1 MGSHMAAFV
10 GPLIKSRASVVYSK
24 NHLIP
29 LLWNCEKGLFS
40 PTHSRGRDWMSTNG
54 AAATSKIC
62 HGSLTALINS
72 WSLIHP
78 SPVVLCSHK
87 KKIVQIDPQASASFA
102 SVPTACQLPVSLCY
116 SINSHRTLLCLF
128 HKWAHLPCPLQ
139 SISSLRD
146 KWKELQSHSPPA
158 WAPRTQLEH
167 RKPHGSG
174 GQPCMFD
181 TVLHPKWK
189 IVYSPLANGKSGEV
203 SSSKHF
209 CKTAIGFIGFCLFVL
224 GFETHLL
231 QLFRRTL
238 QCYFAVQL
246 QKCFVD
252 EETVADLSS
261 AWWYNDYIL

>member
-1 MGSHMAAFV
+1 MAAFV
-10 GPLIKSRASVVYSK
+10 GPLIKSRASVVHSK
-24 NHLIP
+24 NQLIP

-87 KKIVQIDPQASASFA
+87 KIVQIDPQASASFA

-128 HKWAHLPCPLQ
+128 HKPAPLPHPLQ

-146 KWKELQSHSPPA
+146 KWKEPLSRSPPA

-189 IVYSPLANGKSGEV
+189 IVCSPLANGKSGEA

-209 CKTAIGFIGFCLFVL
+209 CKTAIGFSSFVL
-224 GFETHLL
+224 GFETRPNLL
-231 QLFRRTL
+231 QWREMLCGWRNFSWPFISMMIHWLHTIKTL
-238 QCYFAVQL
+238 PWSVL
-246 QKCFVD
+246 LVK
-252 EETVADLSS
+252 
-261 AWWYNDYIL
+261 NDII